1 MEIQFPVAAL
11 SAISVGV
18 IVDVGGVQ
26 ATVKAEFFIC
36 ECAKFDLLSAPP
48 SYSLLPV
55 EYRKRLPFILLVPVD
70 ASQWP
75 VFLFRQ
81 VMLV

>member
-1 MEIQFPVAAL
+1 MAAL

-18 IVDVGGVQ
+18 IVVVREVQ
-26 ATVKAEFFIC
+26 TFETKFSVC
-36 ECAKFDLLSAPP
+36 DCVKFDLLPAPP
-48 SYSLLPV
+48 SYSFLSV
-55 EYRKRLPFILLVPVD
+55 YFRKRKPFILLVPVD

-75 VFLFRQ
+75 IFLFRQ

>member
-1 MEIQFPVAAL
+1 MAAL

-26 ATVKAEFFIC
+26 ATVKAEFCIRK
-36 ECAKFDLLSAPP
+36 CAKFDLLPAPP

-55 EYRKRLPFILLVPVD
+55 EYRKRLPPILLVPVD

>member
-1 MEIQFPVAAL
+1 MAAL
-11 SAISVGV
+11 SAIIVGV
-18 IVDVGGVQ
+18 IVVVGVVQ
-26 ATVKAEFFIC
+26 ATFNAELFVFDFS
-36 ECAKFDLLSAPP
+36 KFNLLPASP
-48 SYSLLPV
+48 SYSFLPV

-75 VFLFRQ
+75 VFLLRQ

>member
-11 SAISVGV
+11 SAIKVGG
-18 IVDVGGVQ
+18 IVVVGGVQ
-26 ATVKAEFFIC
+26 ATFKTKLSVFNFS
-36 ECAKFDLLSAPP
+36 KFDLLPAPP

-55 EYRKRLPFILLVPVD
+55 EYMKRLPCILLVPVD

-81 VMLV
+81 VMLL

>member
-1 MEIQFPVAAL
+1 MVAL
-11 SAISVGV
+11 SDISVGI

-26 ATVKAEFFIC
+26 ATVKAEFCIHAC
-36 ECAKFDLLSAPP
+36 VKIDLLPAPP
-48 SYSLLPV
+48 SYSFLPV

-81 VMLV
+81 VMLL

>member
-1 MEIQFPVAAL
+1 MAAL

-26 ATVKAEFFIC
+26 ATVKAEFCIRAC
-36 ECAKFDLLSAPP
+36 VKIELLPAPP
-48 SYSLLPV
+48 SYSFLPG

-75 VFLFRQ
+75 VFLLRQ